1 MDTTYYTVCFRSVKV
16 AGGEDRT
23 YLIPE
28 VRAGREDGPG
38 KDGLRTAAAPKKG
51 RGELVSLEMGKARME
66 RRQAWK
72 ALVETA
78 WGK

>member
-1 MDTTYYTVCFRSVKV
+1 MDTIYYTVRFRSVKV
-16 AGGEDRT
+16 AGAEDRA

-28 VRAGREDGPG
+28 VSANRESTLD
-38 KDGLRTAAAPKKG
+38 KTAPKKS
-51 RGELVSLEMGKARME
+51 RGELVSLEMGKARVA